1 MRGYIEHAP
10 VCNSC
15 GTNELSA
22 DVKSCKHCPTLI
34 CRRCRANHESV
45 CENNQQRKRKGLGRT
60 VRTAMDEQIADVLNV
75 PPPPQAVQ
83 DYVAPTTTTVDQG
96 LAGLADL
103 LKE

>member
-1 MRGYIEHAP
+1 
-10 VCNSC
+10 
-15 GTNELSA
+15 
-22 DVKSCKHCPTLI
+22 
-34 CRRCRANHESV
+34 
-45 CENNQQRKRKGLGRT
+45 
-60 VRTAMDEQIADVLNV
+60 MDEQIADVLNV